1 MKPNVKSHQAKP
13 SFRYFSRDSCDP
25 SISLYLTGEVRPQTG
40 QAFLIQGP
48 LYPASRAAFT
58 LHDVIPVADCLT
70 VKGAEDVINKPLAF
84 EINLHRSVHD
94 TDEQEKDVGIPIRRS
109 LHHPPVLHLE
119 HHQIDP
125 LLVRVERRAVVVL
138 LRMAGAVRGGG
149 AGGGVRA
156 ALDGRRAG
164 RGCPGHPGDVD
175 NRAGPAG
182 LLREAAAGA
191 GGGGE
196 GADGGDYWVR
206 AEDLDQGREFRGSC
220 LRGGGVLR
228 AY

>member
-1 MKPNVKSHQAKP
+1 MFEVWIN
-13 SFRYFSRDSCDP
+13 
-25 SISLYLTGEVRPQTG
+25 SIG
-40 QAFLIQGP
+40 
-48 LYPASRAAFT
+48 RAMVQ
-58 LHDVIPVADCLT
+58 HS
-70 VKGAEDVINKPLAF
+70 
-84 EINLHRSVHD
+84 RSVTQLEVVNYDSKPRSGLCYVSNDDDNLLQPLNHK
-94 TDEQEKDVGIPIRRS
+94 TDEQEEDVGIPIRRR

-125 LLVRVERRAVVVL
+125 LLVLERRAVVL
-138 LRMAGAVRGGG
+138 LRVAGAVRGGG

-156 ALDGRRAG
+156 SLDGRRAG
-164 RGCPGHPGDVD
+164 RGGPGHPGDVD

-196 GADGGDYWVR
+196 GADGGDHRVR
-206 AEDLDQGREFRGSC
+206 AQDLDQGREFRGSC